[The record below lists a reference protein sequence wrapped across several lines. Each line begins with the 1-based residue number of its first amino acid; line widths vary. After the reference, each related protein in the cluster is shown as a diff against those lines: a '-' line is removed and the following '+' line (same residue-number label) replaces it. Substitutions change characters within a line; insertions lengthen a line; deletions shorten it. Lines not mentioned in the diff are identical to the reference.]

1 MNSATKLTIVTAL
14 LATIPMTS
22 SNGNTPSRSEL
33 RHQTFTYK
41 SVGHLEIQVEVTR
54 IDDDAIRPILVWIHG
69 GALMKGDRF
78 GQWEK
83 PFPGLML
90 ESGYIIVS
98 IDYRLAPESKLPAI
112 VEDIADAC
120 AWVRAE
126 GPRLFGAK
134 VDRLAIAGGSAGGYL
149 TLAAGNHV
157 SPKPTVLASF
167 SGYCDLVG
175 PWATGPSVNP
185 EHVETNMSAEE
196 VAAFKPGPPVSNKY
210 ERTYDITPYY
220 NHWRQHGQWPLA
232 VTGWDPVTE
241 KEKYLPYLNDRGV
254 TSDFPP
260 TIQVHGTKDLDVDY
274 RQVVQMA
281 NALEESGVTNQLILL
296 EGANHNLRGIDP
308 GQTDNAHRKA
318 MAFVRYH
325 MEE

>member
-1 MNSATKLTIVTAL
+1 MKSAIKMAIATAC
-14 LATIPMTS
+14 LAPMPVIA
-22 SNGNTPSRSEL
+22 SNGYSPSMSEL

-41 SVGHLEIQVEVTR
+41 TVGHLEIQAEVTR
-54 IDDDAIRPILVWIHG
+54 TDDDKARPVLIWIHG
-69 GALMKGDRF
+69 GAMMKGDRF

-83 PFPGLML
+83 AFPRLML

-112 VEDIADAC
+112 VEDVADAC

-126 GPRLFGAK
+126 GPRLFDAK

-157 SPKPTVLASF
+157 SPRPTVLASF

-175 PWATGPSVNP
+175 PWATGPSVDP
-185 EHVETNMSAEE
+185 SHKETDLSSEE
-196 VAAFKPGPPVSNKY
+196 AAAFRPGPPVSNKY

-232 VTGWDPVTE
+232 LTGWDPVTE
-241 KEKYLPYLNDRGV
+241 RDKYQPYLNDRAA
-254 TSDFPP
+254 TSDYPP
-260 TIQVHGTKDLDVDY
+260 TILVHGTKDLDVDY
-274 RQVVQMA
+274 RQDIQMA
-281 NALEESGVTNQLILL
+281 DALEEQNVIHQLILL
-296 EGANHNLRGIDP
+296 EGANHNLRGIEP
-308 GQTDNAHRKA
+308 GQTENAHRKA

>member
-1 MNSATKLTIVTAL
+1 MNSATKWTIVTAL
-14 LATIPMTS
+14 LATVPMS
-22 SNGNTPSRSEL
+22 ASNGDPSSMSEL

-41 SVGHLEIQVEVTR
+41 TVGHLEIQAEVTR
-54 IDDDAIRPILVWIHG
+54 ADDDRARPVLIWIHG
-69 GALMKGDRF
+69 GAMIKGDRF

-83 PFPGLML
+83 AFPRLML

-98 IDYRLAPESKLPAI
+98 IDYRLAPESKLPSI
-112 VEDIADAC
+112 VEDITDAC
-120 AWVRAE
+120 GWVRAE
-126 GPRLFGAK
+126 GPRLFDAK

-175 PWATGPSVNP
+175 PWATGPSVDP
-185 EHVETNMSAEE
+185 EHAETDLGAEE

-232 VTGWDPVTE
+232 LTGWDPRTE
-241 KEKYLPYLNDRGV
+241 KDRYLPYLNDRGV
-254 TSDFPP
+254 TSDYPA
-260 TIQVHGTKDLDVDY
+260 TILVHGTEDLDVDY
-274 RQVVQMA
+274 QQDIQMA
-281 NALEESGVTNQLILL
+281 HALKEHDVIHQLILL

-308 GQTDNAHRKA
+308 GQTENAHRKA

>member
-1 MNSATKLTIVTAL
+1 MKSAIKMAITTAC
-14 LATIPMTS
+14 LATVPMMAS
-22 SNGNTPSRSEL
+22 GGDSPSMTTL

-41 SVGHLEIQVEVTR
+41 TAGHLEIQAEVTR
-54 IDDDAIRPILVWIHG
+54 IDDDEARPVLVWIHG

-83 PFPGLML
+83 PFAGLML

-120 AWVRAE
+120 AWVRTE

-185 EHVETNMSAEE
+185 EHVETNMSAEDA
-196 VAAFKPGPPVSNKY
+196 AAFKAGPPVSNKY

-254 TSDFPP
+254 TPDYPP
-260 TIQVHGTKDLDVDY
+260 TIQVHGTRDLDVNNE
-274 RQVVQMA
+274 QAVQM
-281 NALEESGVTNQLILL
+281 NDALEEHDVIHQLILL

-308 GQTDNAHRKA
+308 GQTENAHRKA

>member
-1 MNSATKLTIVTAL
+1 MNSAIKVTAVAAC
-14 LATIPMTS
+14 LATIPTIA
-22 SNGNTPSRSEL
+22 SNGNSTPMSEL

-41 SVGHLEIQVEVTR
+41 TVGHLEIQAEVTR
-54 IDDDAIRPILVWIHG
+54 NDDDTARPVLVWIHG
-69 GALMKGDRF
+69 GAMVKGDRF

-90 ESGYIIVS
+90 EAGYIVVS
-98 IDYRLAPESKLPAI
+98 IDYRLAPESKLPVI

-120 AWVRAE
+120 AWVRAK

-134 VDRLAIAGGSAGGYL
+134 VERLAIAGGSAGGYL

-175 PWATGPSVNP
+175 PWATGPSVDPDHTKTNLSP
-185 EHVETNMSAEE
+185 EEA
-196 VAAFKPGPPVSNKY
+196 AAFTPGPPISNKY

-220 NHWRQHGQWPLA
+220 NYWRRHGEWPFAL
-232 VTGWDPVTE
+232 TGWDPVTE
-241 KEKYLPYLNDRGV
+241 KEKYLPYLNDREV

-260 TIQVHGTKDLDVDY
+260 TIQVHGTRDLDVNY
-274 RQVVQMA
+274 EQAVQM
-281 NALEESGVTNQLILL
+281 NDALEKRGVTHQLILL

-308 GQTDNAHRKA
+308 GRTENAHRKA
-318 MAFVRYH
+318 MAFVRAH
-325 MEE
+325 MDE